1 MSSRISYDF
10 IIAGMGCAGLS
21 LAMHL
26 INSKVKF
33 EKILI
38 LDKDLKNINDRT
50 WCFWTK
56 EKNNWY
62 TPIIFNKWDSFIF
75 KSNDFEKKINLSPY
89 FYCMIK

>member
-1 MSSRISYDF
+1 MSSRVSYDF

-62 TPIIFNKWDSFIF
+62 KPIIFNKWDSFIF
-75 KSNDFEKKINLSPY
+75 KSNDFEKK
-89 FYCMIK
+89 